1 VDGVKANQSA
11 KWRIRAVPETGSTNA
26 DLMALADQGEPE
38 WAVLRADFQSA
49 GRGRLDRT
57 WQAPPG
63 ENFLVSILF
72 RQIPEHLHVL
82 TQLVAIAAQRAI
94 TKETGVDT
102 RLKWP
107 NDLLVGDRKVAGVL
121 AQSGGRADDGRP
133 AYVVVGIGIN
143 VGWAPPEATS
153 LRGEGW
159 TQLVTPEALLHVM
172 LAELD
177 VLLELGDDERH
188 SVYVASLGTIG
199 ERVRVDLPDG
209 TEIVGRAMSVE
220 RDGRL
225 VVLDEC
231 AVTHRVDTADV
242 VHLRRA

>member
-1 VDGVKANQSA
+1 MKANQSP

-26 DLMALADQGEPE
+26 DLMALADQGEAE
-38 WAVLRADFQSA
+38 GAVLRADFQSA

-63 ENFLVSILF
+63 ENLLVSILF
-72 RQIPEHLHVL
+72 RNLPEHLHVL
-82 TQLVAIAAQRAI
+82 TQLVALAAQRAI
-94 TKETGVDT
+94 SRETEVVT
-102 RLKWP
+102 QLKWP

-121 AQSGGRADDGRP
+121 AQSGGRAGNGRP

-143 VGWAPPEATS
+143 VGWAPNEGTS
-153 LRGEGW
+153 LRDAGW
-159 TQLVTPEALLHVM
+159 TSSIAPAALLDAM

-177 VLLELGDDERH
+177 GLLELGDDERH
-188 SVYVASLGTIG
+188 HVYVESLGTIG
-199 ERVRVDLPDG
+199 ERVRVALPDG
-209 TEIVGRAMSVE
+209 SEIVGRALSVE

-231 AVTHRVDTADV
+231 AETHRVDTADV

>member
-1 VDGVKANQSA
+1 MDGVKANQSP

-38 WAVLRADFQSA
+38 GAVLRADFQSA

-63 ENFLVSILF
+63 ENLLVSLLF
-72 RQIPEHLHVL
+72 RTLPGHLHVL
-82 TQLVAIAAQRAI
+82 TQLVALAAQRAI
-94 TKETGVDT
+94 RRETAIDAI
-102 RLKWP
+102 LKWP
-107 NDLLVGDRKVAGVL
+107 NDLLVADRKVAGVL
-121 AQSGGRADDGRP
+121 AQSGGRASDGRP

-143 VGWAPPEATS
+143 VGWAPPEGTS
-153 LRGEGW
+153 LREAGW
-159 TQLVTPEALLHVM
+159 SKSIAPEELLRAM

-177 VLLELGDDERH
+177 ELLALDDDDRH
-188 SVYVASLGTIG
+188 GAYTRSLGTIG
-199 ERVRVDLPDG
+199 ARVRVDLPDG
-209 TEIVGRAMSVE
+209 SEIVGRAMSVE

-231 AVTHRVDTADV
+231 AVTHRIDTADV
-242 VHLRRA
+242 VHLRTA